1 MGNYLGLVELVL
13 TALAVGAF
21 GVWQLRSLKRDM
33 KARKARDDENARKK
47 KNARLSCRHSAGR
60 KDRPLRRGM
69 RNGSIILTSGRAK
82 RSPENVSCIAVTGSP
97 QIRLST
103 MALV

>member
-47 KNARLSCRHSAGR
+47 KTL
-60 KDRPLRRGM
+60 D
-69 RNGSIILTSGRAK
+69 
-82 RSPENVSCIAVTGSP
+82 
-97 QIRLST
+97 
-103 MALV
+103 